1 MSFKTRRP
9 ILLVEDDFVLRTS
22 LAELLTQEGYDV
34 ECAAHGLE
42 AYHWLNSA
50 NTRPSLIV
58 LDLMMPYM
66 DGIEFRDLQ
75 KALPSVADVP
85 VVVITAS
92 AEPAAA
98 ATGVDPKQ
106 TFFKP
111 ANTPPISQTIRRL
124 TPPAP
129 PQP

>member
-1 MSFKTRRP
+1 MSSKARQP

-22 LAELLTQEGYDV
+22 LAELLTQQGYDV

-50 NTRPSLIV
+50 NTKPSLIV

-66 DGIEFRDLQ
+66 DGFEFRDLQ
-75 KALPSVADVP
+75 KALPAVADVP
-85 VVVITAS
+85 VLVITAS
-92 AEPAAA
+92 GERAAEAPGLEAR
-98 ATGVDPKQ
+98 Q

-111 ANTPPISQTIRRL
+111 VNTSRLLETIRGL
-124 TPPAP
+124 AP
-129 PQP
+129 VATA